1 MSKGINRIIISDEH
15 ISNGQIIMFP
25 QLLNGCEVYGLIAN
39 GNWVTLS
46 VEMDEK
52 VFLDVEDKVKNKQI
66 HSGIKWVYGKVYN
79 LQKGGISWHGWYT
92 DTNRNNK
99 KDENEEW
106 VNNKP
111 VEQISKIDLHNVQ
124 GNYTIQKTIQIKF
137 DNKPY
142 DTPALSWVEPFLIHP
157 ELHFSKKPKGIFI
170 VPIAEPK
177 IYRTDL
183 LINNS
188 PFDRKL
194 QIPLPKTEKESQENE
209 NIVYYGENLIIS
221 AHVCTL
227 LIPESAEF
235 TVIIDQKVQHGSN
248 SGFLGVKIDSYKTIY
263 EKKVNGLKPE
273 NDNFWSEDLDYE
285 LVSYLSQ
292 YFKRAELLIPLAID
306 KKPEDQ
312 KEKTKRTFF
321 VTLKHIYQA
330 FSATNTDFKKL
341 YPIQQGYLT
350 IGYTDMENLLE
361 IQNKEVD
368 EYVEKAGDVLLQPN
382 GEPCHYT
389 WIKAHKKGKVITLFE
404 EKKEGIKFDPIEIG
418 LISGDV
424 NLYLLT
430 LSTNLKT
437 EECKTQQHT
446 KGADSVFYFPA
457 KLSSEKQGINIQ
469 KIDYSSV
476 DLLIP
481 YKYIRDHKALG
492 MVNIFPFNYFWLNEK
507 DVQKHVV
514 MVDTCRY
521 TIPVKINVYPDIV
534 WEVNFFFNTNDPIY
548 YGVVDPVYC
557 LYNLDDSY
565 SVDKNISFKDIKNK
579 GDVIAL
585 ADLKKYERQI
595 RRQNQSTR
603 KRVNTKYNHN
613 LGDMLSYFGLS
624 IKVGYNGNVSHEIS
638 WKMFEK
644 YRKTLKIFKNI
655 YDKVEKITGATDA
668 QKASKEV
675 AAKTPSLLGRLNAMS
690 LSLEA
695 PALSLGLAWKYA
707 AVNNLVGRQLEGY
720 VKCAPLIGGNLKIDL
735 LALADKIPVY
745 GKLITALDLATW
757 LVNKISFG
765 VLDID
770 YRIDLTFRANL
781 AIEKA
786 YVNWNDARPEGKK
799 FDSDMNVSGTFGGK
813 LELSTDIK
821 VKSKYLIEKG
831 VEVNFQAGIEAD
843 CYFKITANPN
853 FDWDNKVDWKT
864 EFSGLKVTIYYKLNF
879 SSKKDKTKHKK
890 LNPITLIPYY
900 KGKVSIKI

>member
-15 ISNGQIIMFP
+15 ISNGQIIKFP

-209 NIVYYGENLIIS
+209 NVVYYGENLIIS

-330 FSATNTDFKKL
+330 YSATNTDFKKL

-389 WIKAHKKGKVITLFE
+389 WIKAHKEDEEITLFE
-404 EKKEGIKFDPIEIG
+404 EKKEGIKLDPIEIG
-418 LISGDV
+418 LITGDV
-424 NLYLLT
+424 NPYLLT

-521 TIPVKINVYPDIV
+521 TIPVKINVYPDIE
-534 WEVNFFFNTNDPIY
+534 WEIKVEYACENPIKYRDSWVKMRQARVDDAVNKAQAGDVDGYDGNLETKFKIGAGVTYSNVQKEISYEFAGKIRPI
-548 YGVVDPVYC
+548 
-557 LYNLDDSY
+557 LQTFLKIKQT
-565 SVDKNISFKDIKNK
+565 VDKLIGGEKAQNDGFNFLPEKMKN
-579 GDVIAL
+579 AC
-585 ADLKKYERQI
+585 
-595 RRQNQSTR
+595 
-603 KRVNTKYNHN
+603 
-613 LGDMLSYFGLS
+613 
-624 IKVGYNGNVSHEIS
+624 
-638 WKMFEK
+638 
-644 YRKTLKIFKNI
+644 
-655 YDKVEKITGATDA
+655 
-668 QKASKEV
+668 ASL
-675 AAKTPSLLGRLNAMS
+675 AAKLKRQPIMLEIGSPSVSFELNYKNVYNPPS
-690 LSLEA
+690 PLS
-695 PALSLGLAWKYA
+695 
-707 AVNNLVGRQLEGY
+707 VVRQLEAHFKFSPFLTGKGTLDLIAIASEVPY
-720 VKCAPLIGGNLKIDL
+720 IGRIVKAVDTALVALNIKAVFAISAIGEIGFEIKVSGLYHEKTGFNFFNEDNYSVEAKGRFGLEVELSAKGEWKVKTWILWGDENSIKAGASAIASSFFEPTL
-735 LALADKIPVY
+735 GFGADKKGPYLEGSVRFNGIKIVMEIY
-745 GKLITALDLATW
+745 GEFDGLRKSA
-757 LVNKISFG
+757 NK
-765 VLDID
+765 DIV
-770 YRIDLTFRANL
+770 IVEAPKEP
-781 AIEKA
+781 I
-786 YVNWNDARPEGKK
+786 
-799 FDSDMNVSGTFGGK
+799 FGGR
-813 LELSTDIK
+813 
-821 VKSKYLIEKG
+821 KYFNYE
-831 VEVNFQAGIEAD
+831 
-843 CYFKITANPN
+843 
-853 FDWDNKVDWKT
+853 NKK
-864 EFSGLKVTIYYKLNF
+864 
-879 SSKKDKTKHKK
+879 
-890 LNPITLIPYY
+890 
-900 KGKVSIKI
+900 

>member
-15 ISNGQIIMFP
+15 ISNGQIIKFP

-209 NIVYYGENLIIS
+209 NVVYYGENLIIS

-330 FSATNTDFKKL
+330 YSATNTDFKKL

-389 WIKAHKKGKVITLFE
+389 WIKAHKEDEEITLFE
-404 EKKEGIKFDPIEIG
+404 EKKEGIKLDPIEIG
-418 LISGDV
+418 LITGDV
-424 NLYLLT
+424 NPYLLT

-457 KLSSEKQGINIQ
+457 KLSSEKQGIKIQ

-521 TIPVKINVYPDIV
+521 TIPVKINVYPDIE
-534 WEVNFFFNTNDPIY
+534 WEIKVEYACENPIKYRDSWVKMRQARVDDAVN
-548 YGVVDPVYC
+548 
-557 LYNLDDSY
+557 
-565 SVDKNISFKDIKNK
+565 KAQA
-579 GDVIAL
+579 GDV
-585 ADLKKYERQI
+585 DGYDG
-595 RRQNQSTR
+595 
-603 KRVNTKYNHN
+603 N
-613 LGDMLSYFGLS
+613 LETNFKIGAGVTYS
-624 IKVGYNGNVSHEIS
+624 NVQKEIS
-638 WKMFEK
+638 YEFAGKIRPILETF
-644 YRKTLKIFKNI
+644 LKIKQTVNKLIGGEKAQNDGFNFLPEKMKN
-655 YDKVEKITGATDA
+655 AC
-668 QKASKEV
+668 ASL
-675 AAKTPSLLGRLNAMS
+675 AAKLKRQPVMLEIGSPSVSFELNYKNVYNPPS
-690 LSLEA
+690 PLS
-695 PALSLGLAWKYA
+695 
-707 AVNNLVGRQLEGY
+707 VVRQLEAHFKFSPFLTGKGTLDLIAIASEVPY
-720 VKCAPLIGGNLKIDL
+720 IGRIVKAVDTALVALNINAVFAISAIGEIGFEIKVSGLYHEKTGFNFFNEDNYSVEANGRFGLEVELSAKGEWKVKTWL
-735 LALADKIPVY
+735 LWGDENSIKAGASAIASSFFEPTLGFGADKKGPYLEGSVRFNGIKIVMEIY
-745 GKLITALDLATW
+745 GEFDGLRKSA
-757 LVNKISFG
+757 NK
-765 VLDID
+765 DIV
-770 YRIDLTFRANL
+770 IVEAPKEP
-781 AIEKA
+781 I
-786 YVNWNDARPEGKK
+786 
-799 FDSDMNVSGTFGGK
+799 FGGR
-813 LELSTDIK
+813 
-821 VKSKYLIEKG
+821 KYFNYE
-831 VEVNFQAGIEAD
+831 
-843 CYFKITANPN
+843 
-853 FDWDNKVDWKT
+853 NKK
-864 EFSGLKVTIYYKLNF
+864 
-879 SSKKDKTKHKK
+879 
-890 LNPITLIPYY
+890 
-900 KGKVSIKI
+900 

>member
-15 ISNGQIIMFP
+15 ISNGQIIKFP

-111 VEQISKIDLHNVQ
+111 VEQISKIDLYNVQ

-177 IYRTDL
+177 IYRADL

-209 NIVYYGENLIIS
+209 NVVYYGENLIIS

-235 TVIIDQKVQHGSN
+235 TVNIFHIDHDIEFKGHY
-248 SGFLGVKIDSYKTIY
+248 GVNAKKKIRPIY
-263 EKKVNGLKPE
+263 EKKVNGLKLE
-273 NDNFWSEDLDYE
+273 HDNFWSEDLDYE

-292 YFKRAELLIPLAID
+292 YFKRAELLIPLALD
-306 KKPEDQ
+306 NKPKNQ

-330 FSATNTDFKKL
+330 YSATNTDFKKL

-368 EYVEKAGDVLLQPN
+368 EYVEKTGDVLLQPN

-418 LISGDV
+418 LIAGDE
-424 NLYLLT
+424 NPYLLT
-430 LSTNLKT
+430 LSANLKT

-446 KGADSVFYFPA
+446 KGADSIFYFPA
-457 KLSSEKQGINIQ
+457 KLSSEKQGIKIQ

-481 YKYIRDHKALG
+481 YKYIRDHNALG
-492 MVNIFPFNYFWLNEK
+492 MVNLFPFNYLWLNEK
-507 DVQKHVV
+507 DVQKHVI

-521 TIPVKINVYPDIV
+521 TIPVKINVYPDIE
-534 WEVNFFFNTNDPIY
+534 WTFHINYGMKNPLYYRDTWVNMRQHR
-548 YGVVDPVYC
+548 VDAAIKKGQAADIDGY
-557 LYNLDDSY
+557 DG
-565 SVDKNISFKDIKNK
+565 NIETTF
-579 GDVIAL
+579 
-585 ADLKKYERQI
+585 
-595 RRQNQSTR
+595 
-603 KRVNTKYNHN
+603 
-613 LGDMLSYFGLS
+613 
-624 IKVGYNGNVSHEIS
+624 
-638 WKMFEK
+638 
-644 YRKTLKIFKNI
+644 
-655 YDKVEKITGATDA
+655 
-668 QKASKEV
+668 
-675 AAKTPSLLGRLNAMS
+675 S
-690 LSLEA
+690 LSLQAKYGNTTLQLDKKIAKKTKLFLESFIKIKKFVDDTTGKNRDNSTHGMGTDILKRINRT
-695 PALSLGLAWKYA
+695 PLNIEVLSPKLAIGAGWKFTYGRKEQDKNNIVAFYLGLIAKA
-707 AVNNLVGRQLEGY
+707 SPV
-720 VKCAPLIGGNLKIDL
+720 IGAEATIDL
-735 LALADKIPVY
+735 IAWGKKLHPLANAV
-745 GKLITALDLATW
+745 ITALDLLAYAANAEVRFDLIFYGKLIIDGKIELSRLLKQGYLKAEGQFGFELILKASATGK
-757 LVNKISFG
+757 LNLYYTQVDLDFEAKAQSNGYFALGLSAGLDDYKGLYFKPNVRHSGIKITLSLYVKVNGF
-765 VLDID
+765 
-770 YRIDLTFRANL
+770 
-781 AIEKA
+781 
-786 YVNWNDARPEGKK
+786 KK
-799 FDSDMNVSGTFGGK
+799 TKKEEFTVIKEGK
-813 LELSTDIK
+813 LEIDK
-821 VKSKYLIEKG
+821 KYYIH
-831 VEVNFQAGIEAD
+831 D
-843 CYFKITANPN
+843 
-853 FDWDNKVDWKT
+853 
-864 EFSGLKVTIYYKLNF
+864 
-879 SSKKDKTKHKK
+879 
-890 LNPITLIPYY
+890 
-900 KGKVSIKI
+900 

>member
-1 MSKGINRIIISDEH
+1 MSKGIKRIIISDEH
-15 ISNGQIIMFP
+15 ISNRQIIKFP

-111 VEQISKIDLHNVQ
+111 VEQISKIDLYNVQ

-209 NIVYYGENLIIS
+209 NVVYYGENLIIS

-330 FSATNTDFKKL
+330 YSATNTDFKKL
-341 YPIQQGYLT
+341 YPLQQGYLT

-389 WIKAHKKGKVITLFE
+389 WIKAHKEDEEITLFE
-404 EKKEGIKFDPIEIG
+404 EKKEGIKLDPIEIG
-418 LISGDV
+418 LITGDV
-424 NLYLLT
+424 NPYLLT

-457 KLSSEKQGINIQ
+457 KLSSEKQGIKIQ
-469 KIDYSSV
+469 KIDYSSI

-521 TIPVKINVYPDIV
+521 TIPVKINVYPDIE
-534 WEVNFFFNTNDPIY
+534 WTFHINYGMKNPLYYRDTWVNMRQHR
-548 YGVVDPVYC
+548 VDAAIKKGQAADIDGY
-557 LYNLDDSY
+557 DG
-565 SVDKNISFKDIKNK
+565 NIETTF
-579 GDVIAL
+579 
-585 ADLKKYERQI
+585 
-595 RRQNQSTR
+595 
-603 KRVNTKYNHN
+603 
-613 LGDMLSYFGLS
+613 
-624 IKVGYNGNVSHEIS
+624 
-638 WKMFEK
+638 
-644 YRKTLKIFKNI
+644 
-655 YDKVEKITGATDA
+655 
-668 QKASKEV
+668 
-675 AAKTPSLLGRLNAMS
+675 S
-690 LSLEA
+690 LSLQAKYGNTTLQLDKKIAKKIKLFLESFIKIKKFVDDTTGKNRDNSTHGMGTDILKRINRT
-695 PALSLGLAWKYA
+695 PLNIEVLSPKLAIGAGWKFTYGRKEQEKNNIVAFYLGLIAKA
-707 AVNNLVGRQLEGY
+707 SPV
-720 VKCAPLIGGNLKIDL
+720 IGAEATIDL
-735 LALADKIPVY
+735 IAWGKKLHPLANAV
-745 GKLITALDLATW
+745 ITALDLLAYAANAEVRFDLIFYGKLIIDGKIELSRLLKQGSLNAEGQFGFKLVLSAKAT
-757 LVNKISFG
+757 
-765 VLDID
+765 
-770 YRIDLTFRANL
+770 
-781 AIEKA
+781 
-786 YVNWNDARPEGKK
+786 
-799 FDSDMNVSGTFGGK
+799 GK
-813 LELSTDIK
+813 LEAWWNEIAYNFEARAEGNGYFALGLS
-821 VKSKYLIEKG
+821 
-831 VEVNFQAGIEAD
+831 AGLD
-843 CYFKITANPN
+843 
-853 FDWDNKVDWKT
+853 D
-864 EFSGLKVTIYYKLNF
+864 
-879 SSKKDKTKHKK
+879 
-890 LNPITLIPYY
+890 Y
-900 KGKVSIKI
+900 KGLYFQPHARHSGIKIVLVLKSQIGSINRGKTSTYTVIKPNTLKSLDRKFYIND

>member
-15 ISNGQIIMFP
+15 ISNGQIIKFP

-209 NIVYYGENLIIS
+209 NVVYYGENLIIS

-330 FSATNTDFKKL
+330 YSATNTDFKKL

-389 WIKAHKKGKVITLFE
+389 WIKAHKEDEEITLFE
-404 EKKEGIKFDPIEIG
+404 EKKEGIKLDPIEIG
-418 LISGDV
+418 LITGDV
-424 NLYLLT
+424 NPYLLT

-457 KLSSEKQGINIQ
+457 KLSSEKQGIKIQ
-469 KIDYSSV
+469 KIDYSSI

-521 TIPVKINVYPDIV
+521 TIPVKINVYPDIE
-534 WEVNFFFNTNDPIY
+534 WEIKVEYACENPIKYRDSWVKMRQARVDDAVNKAQAGDVDGYDGNLETKFKIGAGVTYSNVQKEISYEFAGKIRPILETFLKIKQTVNKLIGGEKAQNDGFNFLPEKMKNACASLAAKLKRQPIMLEIGSPSVSFELNYKNVYNPPSPLSVVRQLEAHFKFSPFLTGKGTLDLIAIASEVPYIGRIVKAVDTALVALNIKAVFAISAIGEIGFEIKVSGLYHEKTGFNFFNEDN
-548 YGVVDPVYC
+548 
-557 LYNLDDSY
+557 Y
-565 SVDKNISFKDIKNK
+565 SVEAK
-579 GDVIAL
+579 G
-585 ADLKKYERQI
+585 R
-595 RRQNQSTR
+595 
-603 KRVNTKYNHN
+603 
-613 LGDMLSYFGLS
+613 FGLEVELS
-624 IKVGYNGNVSHEIS
+624 AKGNWKV
-638 WKMFEK
+638 
-644 YRKTLKIFKNI
+644 KTW
-655 YDKVEKITGATDA
+655 
-668 QKASKEV
+668 
-675 AAKTPSLLGRLNAMS
+675 LLWGDEN
-690 LSLEA
+690 SLEA
-695 PALSLGLAWKYA
+695 GASAIASSFFEPTLGFGADKKGPYLEGSVRFNGIKIILEINAGL
-707 AVNNLVGRQLEGY
+707 NNLGFKRS
-720 VKCAPLIGGNLKIDL
+720 K
-735 LALADKIPVY
+735 
-745 GKLITALDLATW
+745 
-757 LVNKISFG
+757 
-765 VLDID
+765 DIVIVEEPD
-770 YRIDLTFRANL
+770 EPI
-781 AIEKA
+781 
-786 YVNWNDARPEGKK
+786 
-799 FDSDMNVSGTFGGK
+799 FGGK
-813 LELSTDIK
+813 
-821 VKSKYLIEKG
+821 KYFNE
-831 VEVNFQAGIEAD
+831 ND
-843 CYFKITANPN
+843 
-853 FDWDNKVDWKT
+853 
-864 EFSGLKVTIYYKLNF
+864 
-879 SSKKDKTKHKK
+879 KK
-890 LNPITLIPYY
+890 N
-900 KGKVSIKI
+900 S

>member
-15 ISNGQIIMFP
+15 ISNRQIIKFP

-46 VEMDEK
+46 VEMGER
-52 VFLDVEDKVKNKQI
+52 VFLDVEEKVKNKQI
-66 HSGIKWVYGKVYN
+66 HSGIKWVYGQVYN
-79 LQKGGISWHGWYT
+79 LRKGGISWYRWYR
-92 DTNRNNK
+92 DTNNNGE

-106 VNNKP
+106 ANYTP
-111 VEQISKIDLHNVQ
+111 IEQISKIDLHNVQ

-209 NIVYYGENLIIS
+209 NVVYYGENLIFS
-221 AHVCTL
+221 AHLCTL
-227 LIPESAEF
+227 LIPENTEF

-248 SGFLGVKIDSYKTIY
+248 SGFLGVKIDSYETIY
-263 EKKVNGLKPE
+263 QKKVNGLKPE

-330 FSATNTDFKKL
+330 YSATNTDFKKL

-389 WIKAHKKGKVITLFE
+389 WIKAHKKDEEITLFE

-418 LISGDV
+418 LIAGDE
-424 NLYLLT
+424 NPYLLT

-446 KGADSVFYFPA
+446 KGGDSVFYFPA
-457 KLSSEKQGINIQ
+457 KLSSEKQGIKIQ

-481 YKYIRDHKALG
+481 YKYIRDHNALG
-492 MVNIFPFNYFWLNEK
+492 MVNLFPFNYLWLNEK
-507 DVQKHVV
+507 DVQKHVI

-521 TIPVKINVYPDIV
+521 TIPIKINVYPDIE
-534 WEVNFFFNTNDPIY
+534 WTFHINYGMKNPLYYRDTWVNMRQHR
-548 YGVVDPVYC
+548 VDAAIKKGQAADIDGY
-557 LYNLDDSY
+557 DG
-565 SVDKNISFKDIKNK
+565 NIETTF
-579 GDVIAL
+579 
-585 ADLKKYERQI
+585 
-595 RRQNQSTR
+595 
-603 KRVNTKYNHN
+603 
-613 LGDMLSYFGLS
+613 
-624 IKVGYNGNVSHEIS
+624 
-638 WKMFEK
+638 
-644 YRKTLKIFKNI
+644 
-655 YDKVEKITGATDA
+655 
-668 QKASKEV
+668 
-675 AAKTPSLLGRLNAMS
+675 S
-690 LSLEA
+690 LSLQAKYGNTTLQLDKKIAKKTKLFLESFIKIKKFVDDTTGKNRDNSTHGMGTDIFKRINRT
-695 PALSLGLAWKYA
+695 PLNIEVLSPKLAIGAGWKFTYGRKEQDKNNIVAFYLGLIAKA
-707 AVNNLVGRQLEGY
+707 SPV
-720 VKCAPLIGGNLKIDL
+720 IGAEATIDL
-735 LALADKIPVY
+735 IAWGKKLHPLANAV
-745 GKLITALDLATW
+745 ITALDLLAYAANAEVRFDLIFYGKLIIDGKIELSRLLKQGYLKAEGQFGFELILKASATGK
-757 LVNKISFG
+757 LNLYYTQVDLDFEAKAQSNGYFALGLSAGLDDYKGLYFKPNVRHSGIKITLSLYVKVNGF
-765 VLDID
+765 
-770 YRIDLTFRANL
+770 
-781 AIEKA
+781 
-786 YVNWNDARPEGKK
+786 KK
-799 FDSDMNVSGTFGGK
+799 TKKEEFTVIKEGK
-813 LELSTDIK
+813 LEIDK
-821 VKSKYLIEKG
+821 KYYIH
-831 VEVNFQAGIEAD
+831 D
-843 CYFKITANPN
+843 
-853 FDWDNKVDWKT
+853 
-864 EFSGLKVTIYYKLNF
+864 
-879 SSKKDKTKHKK
+879 
-890 LNPITLIPYY
+890 
-900 KGKVSIKI
+900 

>member
-15 ISNGQIIMFP
+15 ISNGQIIKFP

-111 VEQISKIDLHNVQ
+111 VEQISKIDLYNVQ

-209 NIVYYGENLIIS
+209 NVVYYGENLIIS

-330 FSATNTDFKKL
+330 YSATNTDFKKL

-382 GEPCHYT
+382 GQPCHYT
-389 WIKAHKKGKVITLFE
+389 WIKAHKEDEEITLFE
-404 EKKEGIKFDPIEIG
+404 EKKEGIKLDSVQID
-418 LISGDV
+418 LITGDV
-424 NLYLLT
+424 NPYLLT

-469 KIDYSSV
+469 KIDYSSI

-521 TIPVKINVYPDIV
+521 TIPVKINVYPDIE
-534 WEVNFFFNTNDPIY
+534 WEIKVEYACENPIKYRDSWVKMRQARVDDAVN
-548 YGVVDPVYC
+548 
-557 LYNLDDSY
+557 
-565 SVDKNISFKDIKNK
+565 KAQA
-579 GDVIAL
+579 GDV
-585 ADLKKYERQI
+585 DGYDG
-595 RRQNQSTR
+595 
-603 KRVNTKYNHN
+603 N
-613 LGDMLSYFGLS
+613 LETNFKIGAGVTYS
-624 IKVGYNGNVSHEIS
+624 NVQKEIS
-638 WKMFEK
+638 YEFAGKIRPILETF
-644 YRKTLKIFKNI
+644 LKIKQTVNKLIGGEKAQNDGFNFLPEKMKN
-655 YDKVEKITGATDA
+655 AC
-668 QKASKEV
+668 ASL
-675 AAKTPSLLGRLNAMS
+675 AAKLKRQPIMLEIGSPSVSFELNYKNVYNPPS
-690 LSLEA
+690 PLS
-695 PALSLGLAWKYA
+695 
-707 AVNNLVGRQLEGY
+707 VVRQLEAHFKFSPFLTGKGTLDLIAIASEVPY
-720 VKCAPLIGGNLKIDL
+720 IGRIVKAVDTALVALNIKAVFAISAIGEIGFEIKVSGLYHEKTGFNFFNEDNYSVEAKGRFGLEVELSAKGEWKVKTWL
-735 LALADKIPVY
+735 LWGDENSIKAGASAIASSFFVPKLGFGADKKGPYLEGAVEFNGIKIVMEIY
-745 GKLITALDLATW
+745 GEIDGLRKSA
-757 LVNKISFG
+757 KK
-765 VLDID
+765 DIV
-770 YRIDLTFRANL
+770 IVEAPKEP
-781 AIEKA
+781 I
-786 YVNWNDARPEGKK
+786 
-799 FDSDMNVSGTFGGK
+799 FGGK
-813 LELSTDIK
+813 
-821 VKSKYLIEKG
+821 KYFNYE
-831 VEVNFQAGIEAD
+831 
-843 CYFKITANPN
+843 
-853 FDWDNKVDWKT
+853 NKK
-864 EFSGLKVTIYYKLNF
+864 
-879 SSKKDKTKHKK
+879 
-890 LNPITLIPYY
+890 
-900 KGKVSIKI
+900 

>member
-15 ISNGQIIMFP
+15 ISNGQIIKFP

-170 VPIAEPK
+170 VPISEPK

-209 NIVYYGENLIIS
+209 NVVYYGENLIIS

-248 SGFLGVKIDSYKTIY
+248 SGFLGVKIDRYKTIY
-263 EKKVNGLKPE
+263 EKKVNGLKLE

-312 KEKTKRTFF
+312 KEKTKRTFS

-330 FSATNTDFKKL
+330 YSATNTDFKKL

-389 WIKAHKKGKVITLFE
+389 WIKAHKEDEEITLFE

-418 LISGDV
+418 LITGDV
-424 NLYLLT
+424 NPYLLT

-437 EECKTQQHT
+437 EECKTQLHT

-521 TIPVKINVYPDIV
+521 TIPVKINVYPDIE
-534 WEVNFFFNTNDPIY
+534 WEIKVEYACENPIKYRDSWVKMRQARVDDAVN
-548 YGVVDPVYC
+548 
-557 LYNLDDSY
+557 
-565 SVDKNISFKDIKNK
+565 KAQA
-579 GDVIAL
+579 GDV
-585 ADLKKYERQI
+585 DGYDG
-595 RRQNQSTR
+595 
-603 KRVNTKYNHN
+603 N
-613 LGDMLSYFGLS
+613 LETNFKIGAGVTYS
-624 IKVGYNGNVSHEIS
+624 NVQKEIS
-638 WKMFEK
+638 YEFAGKIRPILQTF
-644 YRKTLKIFKNI
+644 LKIKQTVNKLIGGEKAHNNGFNFLPEKMKN
-655 YDKVEKITGATDA
+655 AC
-668 QKASKEV
+668 ASL
-675 AAKTPSLLGRLNAMS
+675 AAKLKRQPVMLEIGSPSVSFELNYKNVYNPPS
-690 LSLEA
+690 PLS
-695 PALSLGLAWKYA
+695 
-707 AVNNLVGRQLEGY
+707 VVRQLEAHFKFSPFLTGKGTLDLIAIASEVPY
-720 VKCAPLIGGNLKIDL
+720 IGRIVKAVDTALVALNINAVFAISAIGEIGFEIIVSALYHEKTGFKIFNKDNYSVEAKGRFGLEVELSAEGEWKIKTWL
-735 LALADKIPVY
+735 LWGDEHSVKAGASAKASSFFEPKLGFGADKKGPYLEGAVEFTGIKIILEVNAEFDKY
-745 GKLITALDLATW
+745 GIKRS
-757 LVNKISFG
+757 K
-765 VLDID
+765 DIV
-770 YRIDLTFRANL
+770 IVEAPKEP
-781 AIEKA
+781 I
-786 YVNWNDARPEGKK
+786 
-799 FDSDMNVSGTFGGK
+799 FGGK
-813 LELSTDIK
+813 
-821 VKSKYLIEKG
+821 KYFNE
-831 VEVNFQAGIEAD
+831 ND
-843 CYFKITANPN
+843 
-853 FDWDNKVDWKT
+853 
-864 EFSGLKVTIYYKLNF
+864 
-879 SSKKDKTKHKK
+879 KK
-890 LNPITLIPYY
+890 N
-900 KGKVSIKI
+900 S

>member
-15 ISNGQIIMFP
+15 ISNGQIIKFP

-209 NIVYYGENLIIS
+209 NVVYYGENLIIS

-312 KEKTKRTFF
+312 KEKTKRTFS

-330 FSATNTDFKKL
+330 YSATNTDLKKL

-389 WIKAHKKGKVITLFE
+389 WIKAHKEDEEITLFE

-418 LISGDV
+418 LITGDV
-424 NLYLLT
+424 NPYLLT

-457 KLSSEKQGINIQ
+457 KLSSEKQGIKIQ

-521 TIPVKINVYPDIV
+521 TIPVKINVYPDIEWEIAFV
-534 WEVNFFFNTNDPIY
+534 LTAGLQIEGSITRERKVLNWYHQKFGFRYIKRELNIEVTDSAKLQYDLAVCYSINGKPHKYGLKSIEKIIENAKYAYDSVSLSLKDLNPSTVEKGYKNYGLESGTLSKIDFSIDPPNIGFALRWQFDESQSGQMATVYKGGIALQPLIGIAIGIDLIPFIGKIPYVGTVFLWIKSIVEKLSESEIYITFEASMEVNWEGSWSYNTIDGFDNAGEQEAKIEV
-548 YGVVDPVYC
+548 G
-557 LYNLDDSY
+557 
-565 SVDKNISFKDIKNK
+565 IK
-579 GDVIAL
+579 
-585 ADLKKYERQI
+585 
-595 RRQNQSTR
+595 
-603 KRVNTKYNHN
+603 
-613 LGDMLSYFGLS
+613 
-624 IKVGYNGNVSHEIS
+624 IKVGIKPRGTVMATSTQPV
-638 WKMFEK
+638 K
-644 YRKTLKIFKNI
+644 LKWMVDGEAGTSFVFTQKIG
-655 YDKVEKITGATDA
+655 YDRQKSAQYKESSVIWGGAKITI
-668 QKASKEV
+668 KIYELVLSK
-675 AAKTPSLLGRLNAMS
+675 S
-690 LSLEA
+690 
-695 PALSLGLAWKYA
+695 Y
-707 AVNNLVGRQLEGY
+707 NLYKENTLTLFDEREIY
-720 VKCAPLIGGNLKIDL
+720 NS
-735 LALADKIPVY
+735 
-745 GKLITALDLATW
+745 GKE
-757 LVNKISFG
+757 
-765 VLDID
+765 
-770 YRIDLTFRANL
+770 Y
-781 AIEKA
+781 
-786 YVNWNDARPEGKK
+786 
-799 FDSDMNVSGTFGGK
+799 
-813 LELSTDIK
+813 
-821 VKSKYLIEKG
+821 
-831 VEVNFQAGIEAD
+831 IEA
-843 CYFKITANPN
+843 T
-853 FDWDNKVDWKT
+853 
-864 EFSGLKVTIYYKLNF
+864 
-879 SSKKDKTKHKK
+879 
-890 LNPITLIPYY
+890 
-900 KGKVSIKI
+900 

>member
-15 ISNGQIIMFP
+15 ISNGQIIKFP

-111 VEQISKIDLHNVQ
+111 VEQISKIDLYNVQ

-209 NIVYYGENLIIS
+209 NVVYYGENLIIS

-248 SGFLGVKIDSYKTIY
+248 SGFLGVKIDSYQTIY

-330 FSATNTDFKKL
+330 YSATNTDFKKL

-389 WIKAHKKGKVITLFE
+389 WIKAHKEDEEITLFE
-404 EKKEGIKFDPIEIG
+404 EKKEGIKLDPIEIG
-418 LISGDV
+418 LITGDV
-424 NLYLLT
+424 NPYLLT

-457 KLSSEKQGINIQ
+457 KLSSEKQGIKIQ

-521 TIPVKINVYPDIV
+521 TIPVKINVYPDIE
-534 WEVNFFFNTNDPIY
+534 WEIKVEYACENPIKYRDSWVKMRQARVDDAVN
-548 YGVVDPVYC
+548 
-557 LYNLDDSY
+557 
-565 SVDKNISFKDIKNK
+565 KAQA
-579 GDVIAL
+579 GDV
-585 ADLKKYERQI
+585 DGYDG
-595 RRQNQSTR
+595 
-603 KRVNTKYNHN
+603 N
-613 LGDMLSYFGLS
+613 LETNFKIGAGVTYS
-624 IKVGYNGNVSHEIS
+624 NVQKEIS
-638 WKMFEK
+638 YEFAGKIRPILETF
-644 YRKTLKIFKNI
+644 LKIKQTVNKLIGGEKAQNDGFNFLPEKMKN
-655 YDKVEKITGATDA
+655 AC
-668 QKASKEV
+668 ASL
-675 AAKTPSLLGRLNAMS
+675 AAKLKRQPVMLEIGSPSVSFELNYKNVYNPPS
-690 LSLEA
+690 PLS
-695 PALSLGLAWKYA
+695 
-707 AVNNLVGRQLEGY
+707 VVRQLEAHFKFSPFLTGKGTLDLIAIASEVPY
-720 VKCAPLIGGNLKIDL
+720 IGRIVKAVDTALVALNIKAVFAISVIGEIGFEIIVSALYHEKTGFKIFNKDNYSVEAKGRFGLEVELSAEGNWKIKTWL
-735 LALADKIPVY
+735 LWGDEHSIKAGASAKASSFFEPTLGFGADKKGPYLEGAVKFKGI
-745 GKLITALDLATW
+745 
-757 LVNKISFG
+757 KIILEINAGIDNSGFNRSK
-765 VLDID
+765 DIVIVEEPD
-770 YRIDLTFRANL
+770 EPI
-781 AIEKA
+781 
-786 YVNWNDARPEGKK
+786 
-799 FDSDMNVSGTFGGK
+799 FGGK
-813 LELSTDIK
+813 
-821 VKSKYLIEKG
+821 KYFNE
-831 VEVNFQAGIEAD
+831 ND
-843 CYFKITANPN
+843 
-853 FDWDNKVDWKT
+853 
-864 EFSGLKVTIYYKLNF
+864 
-879 SSKKDKTKHKK
+879 KK
-890 LNPITLIPYY
+890 N
-900 KGKVSIKI
+900 S

>member
-15 ISNGQIIMFP
+15 ISNGQIIKFP

-157 ELHFSKKPKGIFI
+157 ELHFSKDPKGIFI

-194 QIPLPKTEKESQENE
+194 QITLPKTEKESQENE
-209 NIVYYGENLIIS
+209 NVVYYGEKLIIS

-227 LIPESAEF
+227 LIPEITEF

-248 SGFLGVKIDSYKTIY
+248 SGFLGVKIDSYQTIY

-330 FSATNTDFKKL
+330 YSATNTDFKKL

-389 WIKAHKKGKVITLFE
+389 WIKAHKEDEEITLFE
-404 EKKEGIKFDPIEIG
+404 EKKEGIKFDSVEIS
-418 LISGDV
+418 LIAGDE
-424 NLYLLT
+424 NPYLFT

-457 KLSSEKQGINIQ
+457 KLSSEKQGIKIQ

-481 YKYIRDHKALG
+481 YKYIRDHSTL
-492 MVNIFPFNYFWLNEK
+492 VFITDFPFNYFWLSKKN
-507 DVQKHVV
+507 VQKHVV

-521 TIPVKINVYPDIV
+521 NIPVKINVYPDV
-534 WEVNFFFNTNDPIY
+534 NWEIKFEVGSVLPQTYSHTNFPTANGSFEQHQQDAIKAGQNRRWIN
-548 YGVVDPVYC
+548 GEVYFE
-557 LYNLDDSY
+557 LSLQAEINNIKRQY
-565 SVDKNISFKDIKNK
+565 SVHYEQKIKS
-579 GDVIAL
+579 I
-585 ADLKKYERQI
+585 LK
-595 RRQNQSTR
+595 SL
-603 KRVNTKYNHN
+603 V
-613 LGDMLSYFGLS
+613 S
-624 IKVGYNGNVSHEIS
+624 IKEGLDKLCGLDKIKPKARTITSKVPGMKKLPFTLQIDYPVISILGNWNYGYNSSNKKVVRQGQISLGFTPLIKATGKIDLIACAEYYPPARRFIQAARWAAEKLNGDIWFNLYAIGEIDLQGHLYFNQEKNVEPLSS
-638 WKMFEK
+638 
-644 YRKTLKIFKNI
+644 KTTVTLGVELGAKIASDIEEVSFQAESTFKG
-655 YDKVEKITGATDA
+655 EL
-668 QKASKEV
+668 S
-675 AAKTPSLLGRLNAMS
+675 AKGETS
-690 LSLEA
+690 LSLNAKAGFDDKGIYNEF
-695 PALSLGLAWKYA
+695 SL
-707 AVNNLVGRQLEGY
+707 
-720 VKCAPLIGGNLKIDL
+720 D
-735 LALADKIPVY
+735 
-745 GKLITALDLATW
+745 
-757 LVNKISFG
+757 
-765 VLDID
+765 
-770 YRIDLTFRANL
+770 
-781 AIEKA
+781 
-786 YVNWNDARPEGKK
+786 
-799 FDSDMNVSGTFGGK
+799 FGGVVAYLTAK
-813 LELSTDIK
+813 ADI
-821 VKSKYLIEKG
+821 G
-831 VEVNFQAGIEAD
+831 VFSVGIENKAFTIVD
-843 CYFKITANPN
+843 EKPDLFKQTLYF
-853 FDWDNKVDWKT
+853 
-864 EFSGLKVTIYYKLNF
+864 
-879 SSKKDKTKHKK
+879 
-890 LNPITLIPYY
+890 
-900 KGKVSIKI
+900 

>member
-15 ISNGQIIMFP
+15 ISNGQIIKFP

-111 VEQISKIDLHNVQ
+111 VEQISKIDLYNVQ

-209 NIVYYGENLIIS
+209 NVVYYGENLIIS

-330 FSATNTDFKKL
+330 YSATNTDFKKL

-389 WIKAHKKGKVITLFE
+389 WIKAHKEDEEITLFE

-418 LISGDV
+418 LITGDV
-424 NLYLLT
+424 NPYLLT

-446 KGADSVFYFPA
+446 KGGDSVFYFPA
-457 KLSSEKQGINIQ
+457 KLSSEKQGIKIQ
-469 KIDYSSV
+469 KIDYSSI

-521 TIPVKINVYPDIV
+521 TIPVKINVYPDIE
-534 WEVNFFFNTNDPIY
+534 WEIKVEYACENPIKYRDSWVKMRQARVDDAVN
-548 YGVVDPVYC
+548 
-557 LYNLDDSY
+557 
-565 SVDKNISFKDIKNK
+565 KAQA
-579 GDVIAL
+579 GDVDGYDGNL
-585 ADLKKYERQI
+585 E
-595 RRQNQSTR
+595 
-603 KRVNTKYNHN
+603 TKFKIGAGVTY
-613 LGDMLSYFGLS
+613 S
-624 IKVGYNGNVSHEIS
+624 NVQKEIS
-638 WKMFEK
+638 YEFAGKIRPILETF
-644 YRKTLKIFKNI
+644 LKIKQTVNKLIGGEKAQNDGFNFLPEKMKN
-655 YDKVEKITGATDA
+655 AC
-668 QKASKEV
+668 ASL
-675 AAKTPSLLGRLNAMS
+675 AAKLKRQPIMLEIGSPSVSFELNYKNVYNPPS
-690 LSLEA
+690 PLS
-695 PALSLGLAWKYA
+695 
-707 AVNNLVGRQLEGY
+707 VVRQLEAHFKFSPFLTGKGTLDLIAIASEVPY
-720 VKCAPLIGGNLKIDL
+720 IGRIVKAVDTALVALNIKAVFAISAIGEIGFEIKVSGLYHEKTGFNFFNEDNYSVEAKGRFGLEVELSAEGNWKIKTWL
-735 LALADKIPVY
+735 LWGDENSIKAGASAKASSFFEPTLGFGADKKGPYLEGSVRFNGI
-745 GKLITALDLATW
+745 
-757 LVNKISFG
+757 KIILEINAELNNSGFNRSK
-765 VLDID
+765 DIVIVEEPD
-770 YRIDLTFRANL
+770 EPI
-781 AIEKA
+781 
-786 YVNWNDARPEGKK
+786 
-799 FDSDMNVSGTFGGK
+799 FGGK
-813 LELSTDIK
+813 
-821 VKSKYLIEKG
+821 KYFNE
-831 VEVNFQAGIEAD
+831 ND
-843 CYFKITANPN
+843 
-853 FDWDNKVDWKT
+853 
-864 EFSGLKVTIYYKLNF
+864 
-879 SSKKDKTKHKK
+879 KK
-890 LNPITLIPYY
+890 N
-900 KGKVSIKI
+900 S

>member
-15 ISNGQIIMFP
+15 ISNGQIIKFP

-157 ELHFSKKPKGIFI
+157 ELHFSKDPKGIFI

-209 NIVYYGENLIIS
+209 NVVYYGENLIIS

-248 SGFLGVKIDSYKTIY
+248 SGFLGVKIDSYQTIY

-312 KEKTKRTFF
+312 KDKTKRTFS

-330 FSATNTDFKKL
+330 YSATNTDFKKL

-350 IGYTDMENLLE
+350 IGYTDMKNLLE

-389 WIKAHKKGKVITLFE
+389 WIKAHKEDEEITLFE
-404 EKKEGIKFDPIEIG
+404 EKKEGIKLYPIEIG
-418 LISGDV
+418 LITGDV
-424 NLYLLT
+424 NPYLLT

-457 KLSSEKQGINIQ
+457 KLSSEKQGIKIQ

-492 MVNIFPFNYFWLNEK
+492 MVNIFTFNYFWLNEK

-521 TIPVKINVYPDIV
+521 TIPVKINVYPDIE
-534 WEVNFFFNTNDPIY
+534 WEIKVEYACENPIKYRDSWVKMRQARVDDAVN
-548 YGVVDPVYC
+548 
-557 LYNLDDSY
+557 
-565 SVDKNISFKDIKNK
+565 KAQA
-579 GDVIAL
+579 GDVDGYDGNL
-585 ADLKKYERQI
+585 E
-595 RRQNQSTR
+595 
-603 KRVNTKYNHN
+603 TKFKIGAGVTY
-613 LGDMLSYFGLS
+613 S
-624 IKVGYNGNVSHEIS
+624 NVQKEIS
-638 WKMFEK
+638 YEFAGKIRPILETFLNIKQTVNKLIGGEKAQNDGFNFLPEKM
-644 YRKTLKIFKNI
+644 KN
-655 YDKVEKITGATDA
+655 AC
-668 QKASKEV
+668 ASL
-675 AAKTPSLLGRLNAMS
+675 AAKLKRQPIMLEIGSPSVSFELNYKNVYNPPS
-690 LSLEA
+690 PLS
-695 PALSLGLAWKYA
+695 
-707 AVNNLVGRQLEGY
+707 VVRQLEAHFKFSPFLTGKGTLDLIAIASEVPY
-720 VKCAPLIGGNLKIDL
+720 IGRIVKAVDTALVALNIKAVFAISAIGEIGFEIIVSGLYHEKTGFNFFNKDNYSVEAKGRFGLEVELSAEGDWKVKTWL
-735 LALADKIPVY
+735 LWGDENSIKAGASAKASSFFEPTLGFGADKKGPYLEGSVRFNGIKIMLEVNAE
-745 GKLITALDLATW
+745 LNNLDF
-757 LVNKISFG
+757 NRSK
-765 VLDID
+765 DIVIVEEPD
-770 YRIDLTFRANL
+770 EPI
-781 AIEKA
+781 
-786 YVNWNDARPEGKK
+786 
-799 FDSDMNVSGTFGGK
+799 FGGK
-813 LELSTDIK
+813 
-821 VKSKYLIEKG
+821 KYFNE
-831 VEVNFQAGIEAD
+831 ND
-843 CYFKITANPN
+843 
-853 FDWDNKVDWKT
+853 
-864 EFSGLKVTIYYKLNF
+864 
-879 SSKKDKTKHKK
+879 KK
-890 LNPITLIPYY
+890 N
-900 KGKVSIKI
+900 S

>member
-1 MSKGINRIIISDEH
+1 MSKGIKRIIISDEH
-15 ISNGQIIMFP
+15 ISNGQIIKFP

-209 NIVYYGENLIIS
+209 NVVYYGENLIIS

-312 KEKTKRTFF
+312 KEKTKRTFS

-330 FSATNTDFKKL
+330 YSATNTDFKKL

-389 WIKAHKKGKVITLFE
+389 WIKAHKEDEEITLFE
-404 EKKEGIKFDPIEIG
+404 EKKEGIKLDPIEIG
-418 LISGDV
+418 LITGDV
-424 NLYLLT
+424 NPYLLT

-457 KLSSEKQGINIQ
+457 KLSSEKQGIKIQ

-521 TIPVKINVYPDIV
+521 TIPVKINVYPDV
-534 WEVNFFFNTNDPIY
+534 NWEIKFEVGSVLPQTYSHTNFPTANGSFEQHQQDAIKAGQNRRWIN
-548 YGVVDPVYC
+548 GEVYFE
-557 LYNLDDSY
+557 LSLQAEINNIKRQY
-565 SVDKNISFKDIKNK
+565 SVHYEQKIKS
-579 GDVIAL
+579 I
-585 ADLKKYERQI
+585 LK
-595 RRQNQSTR
+595 SL
-603 KRVNTKYNHN
+603 V
-613 LGDMLSYFGLS
+613 S
-624 IKVGYNGNVSHEIS
+624 IKEGLDKLCGLDKIKPKARTITSKVPGMKKLPFTLQIDYPVISILGNWNYGYNSSNKKVVRQGQISLGFTPLIKATGKIDLIACAEYYPPARRFIQAARWAAEKLNGDIWFNLYAIGEIDLQGHLYFNQEKNVEPLSS
-638 WKMFEK
+638 
-644 YRKTLKIFKNI
+644 KTTVTLGVELGAKIASDIEEVSFRAETVN
-655 YDKVEKITGATDA
+655 KIQINGEL
-668 QKASKEV
+668 S
-675 AAKTPSLLGRLNAMS
+675 AKGETS
-690 LSLEA
+690 LSLNAKAGFDDKGIYNEF
-695 PALSLGLAWKYA
+695 SL
-707 AVNNLVGRQLEGY
+707 
-720 VKCAPLIGGNLKIDL
+720 D
-735 LALADKIPVY
+735 
-745 GKLITALDLATW
+745 
-757 LVNKISFG
+757 
-765 VLDID
+765 
-770 YRIDLTFRANL
+770 
-781 AIEKA
+781 
-786 YVNWNDARPEGKK
+786 
-799 FDSDMNVSGTFGGK
+799 FGGVVAYLTAK
-813 LELSTDIK
+813 ADI
-821 VKSKYLIEKG
+821 G
-831 VEVNFQAGIEAD
+831 VFSVGIENKAFTIVD
-843 CYFKITANPN
+843 EKPDLFKQTLYF
-853 FDWDNKVDWKT
+853 
-864 EFSGLKVTIYYKLNF
+864 
-879 SSKKDKTKHKK
+879 
-890 LNPITLIPYY
+890 
-900 KGKVSIKI
+900 

>member
-15 ISNGQIIMFP
+15 ISNGQIIKFP

-111 VEQISKIDLHNVQ
+111 VEQISKIDLYNVQ

-209 NIVYYGENLIIS
+209 NVVYYGENLIIS

-330 FSATNTDFKKL
+330 YSATNTDLKKL

-389 WIKAHKKGKVITLFE
+389 WIKAHKEDEEITLFE

-418 LISGDV
+418 LITGDV
-424 NLYLLT
+424 NPYLLT

-469 KIDYSSV
+469 KIDYSSI

-481 YKYIRDHKALG
+481 YKYIRDHSTL
-492 MVNIFPFNYFWLNEK
+492 VFITDFPFNYFWLSKKN
-507 DVQKHVV
+507 VQKHVV

-521 TIPVKINVYPDIV
+521 NIPVKINVYPDV
-534 WEVNFFFNTNDPIY
+534 NWEIKFEVGSVLPQTYSHTNFPTANGSFEQHQQDAIKAGQNRRWIN
-548 YGVVDPVYC
+548 GEVYFE
-557 LYNLDDSY
+557 LSLQAEINNIKRQY
-565 SVDKNISFKDIKNK
+565 SVHYEQKIKS
-579 GDVIAL
+579 I
-585 ADLKKYERQI
+585 LK
-595 RRQNQSTR
+595 SL
-603 KRVNTKYNHN
+603 V
-613 LGDMLSYFGLS
+613 S
-624 IKVGYNGNVSHEIS
+624 IKEGLDKLCGLDKIKPKARTITSKVPGMKKLPFTLQIDYPVISILGNWNYGYNSSNKKVVRQGQISLGFTPLIKATGKIDLIACAEYYPPARRFIQAARWAAEKLNGDIWFNLYAIGEIDLQGNLYFNQEKNVEPLSSKTTVTLGVELGAKIASDIEEVSFQAE
-638 WKMFEK
+638 
-644 YRKTLKIFKNI
+644 TVNKIQING
-655 YDKVEKITGATDA
+655 EL
-668 QKASKEV
+668 S
-675 AAKTPSLLGRLNAMS
+675 AKGETS
-690 LSLEA
+690 LSLNAKAGFDDKGIYNEF
-695 PALSLGLAWKYA
+695 SL
-707 AVNNLVGRQLEGY
+707 
-720 VKCAPLIGGNLKIDL
+720 D
-735 LALADKIPVY
+735 
-745 GKLITALDLATW
+745 
-757 LVNKISFG
+757 
-765 VLDID
+765 
-770 YRIDLTFRANL
+770 
-781 AIEKA
+781 
-786 YVNWNDARPEGKK
+786 
-799 FDSDMNVSGTFGGK
+799 FGG
-813 LELSTDIK
+813 
-821 VKSKYLIEKG
+821 VVAYLTAKAKIWD
-831 VEVNFQAGIEAD
+831 VNVGIENKAFTIVD
-843 CYFKITANPN
+843 EKPDFFKQTLYF
-853 FDWDNKVDWKT
+853 
-864 EFSGLKVTIYYKLNF
+864 
-879 SSKKDKTKHKK
+879 
-890 LNPITLIPYY
+890 
-900 KGKVSIKI
+900 

>member
-1 MSKGINRIIISDEH
+1 MSKGIKRIIISDEH
-15 ISNGQIIMFP
+15 ISNRQIIKFP

-52 VFLDVEDKVKNKQI
+52 VFLDVEDKVKNRQI

-142 DTPALSWVEPFLIHP
+142 DTPAISWVEPFLIHP
-157 ELHFSKKPKGIFI
+157 ELHFSKDPKGIFI

-209 NIVYYGENLIIS
+209 NVVYYGENLIIS

-227 LIPESAEF
+227 LIPEITEF

-248 SGFLGVKIDSYKTIY
+248 SGFLGVKIDSYQTIY
-263 EKKVNGLKPE
+263 EKKVNGLKLE

-292 YFKRAELLIPLAID
+292 YFKRAELLIPLALD

-312 KEKTKRTFF
+312 KEKTKRTFS

-330 FSATNTDFKKL
+330 YIAPNTDFKKL
-341 YPIQQGYLT
+341 YPIQKGYLT

-368 EYVEKAGDVLLQPN
+368 EYVEKVGDVLLQPN

-389 WIKAHKKGKVITLFE
+389 WIKAHKKDEEITLFE

-418 LISGDV
+418 LIAGDE
-424 NLYLLT
+424 NPYLFT

-446 KGADSVFYFPA
+446 KGGDSVFYFPA
-457 KLSSEKQGINIQ
+457 KLSSEKQGIKIQ

-481 YKYIRDHKALG
+481 YKYIRDHKILG
-492 MVNIFPFNYFWLNEK
+492 MVNIFPFNYLLLNEK

-521 TIPVKINVYPDIV
+521 TIPVKINVYPDIE
-534 WEVNFFFNTNDPIY
+534 WIIKFEYACKNPIKYRDTWVNMRQAR
-548 YGVVDPVYC
+548 VDDAV
-557 LYNLDDSY
+557 
-565 SVDKNISFKDIKNK
+565 NK
-579 GDVIAL
+579 AQAGDVDGYDG
-585 ADLKKYERQI
+585 DLQTTFKFGGGVIYNKVKKDVSYKIEPKI
-595 RRQNQSTR
+595 R
-603 KRVNTKYNHN
+603 
-613 LGDMLSYFGLS
+613 FI
-624 IKVGYNGNVSHEIS
+624 IKS
-638 WKMFEK
+638 F
-644 YRKTLKIFKNI
+644 LKIKHTI
-655 YDKVEKITGATDA
+655 DI
-668 QKASKEV
+668 
-675 AAKTPSLLGRLNAMS
+675 
-690 LSLEA
+690 
-695 PALSLGLAWKYA
+695 
-707 AVNNLVGRQLEGY
+707 
-720 VKCAPLIGGNLKIDL
+720 LIGGDKAKKNGFNFLPEKMKNACASLAAKLNRQPIMLEIGSPAVSLEFNYKNVYNPPSPLSVVRQVEANIKFSPFLTGKGTLDLIAIASEVPYIGNIVRAVDTALVALNINAVFAISAIDEIGFEIKVSGLYHEKTGFNFFNKNNCGADVKGRFGLEVELSAKGSWKIKTWILWGDEHSVK
-735 LALADKIPVY
+735 AGASAKASSFFVPKIGFGGDKKGFYLEGAVEFTGIKIVMEIYAEY
-745 GKLITALDLATW
+745 GKAKYSLPKEI
-757 LVNKISFG
+757 VI
-765 VLDID
+765 V
-770 YRIDLTFRANL
+770 
-781 AIEKA
+781 KA
-786 YVNWNDARPEGKK
+786 PEEPI
-799 FDSDMNVSGTFGGK
+799 FGGK
-813 LELSTDIK
+813 
-821 VKSKYLIEKG
+821 KYFNE
-831 VEVNFQAGIEAD
+831 ND
-843 CYFKITANPN
+843 
-853 FDWDNKVDWKT
+853 
-864 EFSGLKVTIYYKLNF
+864 
-879 SSKKDKTKHKK
+879 KK
-890 LNPITLIPYY
+890 N
-900 KGKVSIKI
+900 S

>member
-15 ISNGQIIMFP
+15 ISNGQIIKFP

-52 VFLDVEDKVKNKQI
+52 VFLDVEDKVKNNQI
-66 HSGIKWVYGKVYN
+66 HSGIKWVYGQVYN
-79 LQKGGISWHGWYT
+79 LQKGGISWHRWYT

-106 VNNKP
+106 LNNKP

-124 GNYTIQKTIQIKF
+124 GNYTIQKTIRIKF

-142 DTPALSWVEPFLIHP
+142 DTPAISWVEPFLIHP
-157 ELHFSKKPKGIFI
+157 ELHFSKNPKGIFI

-209 NIVYYGENLIIS
+209 NVVYYGENLIFS
-221 AHVCTL
+221 AHLCTL

-235 TVIIDQKVQHGSN
+235 AVNIFHKYQSVERVGYY
-248 SGFLGVKIDSYKTIY
+248 GVNIKNELKPIY
-263 EKKVNGLKPE
+263 EKKVNGLKLE
-273 NDNFWSEDLDYE
+273 HDDFWSEDLGYE

-312 KEKTKRTFF
+312 KEKSKFTFYI
-321 VTLKHIYQA
+321 TLTHSNNY
-330 FSATNTDFKKL
+330 SEDFDL
-341 YPIQQGYLT
+341 YTSIKNLYTIQHGFLT

-368 EYVEKAGDVLLQPN
+368 EYVEKTGDVLLQPK

-389 WIKAHKKGKVITLFE
+389 WIKAHKEDEEITLFE

-418 LISGDV
+418 LITGDV
-424 NLYLLT
+424 NPYLLT

-457 KLSSEKQGINIQ
+457 KLSSEKQGIKIQ

-521 TIPVKINVYPDIV
+521 TIPVKINVYPDIE
-534 WEVNFFFNTNDPIY
+534 WEIKVEYACENPIKYRDSWVKMRQARVDDAVN
-548 YGVVDPVYC
+548 
-557 LYNLDDSY
+557 
-565 SVDKNISFKDIKNK
+565 KAQA
-579 GDVIAL
+579 GDV
-585 ADLKKYERQI
+585 DGYDGNLK
-595 RRQNQSTR
+595 
-603 KRVNTKYNHN
+603 TKFKIGAGVIYN
-613 LGDMLSYFGLS
+613 
-624 IKVGYNGNVSHEIS
+624 KVKKEIS
-638 WKMFEK
+638 YEFAGKIRPILETF
-644 YRKTLKIFKNI
+644 LKIKQTVHKLIGGEKAHNDGFNFLPLDMKN
-655 YDKVEKITGATDA
+655 AC
-668 QKASKEV
+668 ASL
-675 AAKTPSLLGRLNAMS
+675 AAKLKRQPVMLEIGSPSVSFELNYKNVYNPPS
-690 LSLEA
+690 PLS
-695 PALSLGLAWKYA
+695 
-707 AVNNLVGRQLEGY
+707 VVRQLEAHFKFSPFLTGKGTLDLIAIASHVPY
-720 VKCAPLIGGNLKIDL
+720 IGGIVKAVDTALIALNINAVFAISAIGEIGFEIIVSALYHEKTGFKIFNKDNYSVEAKGRFGLEVELSAEGEWKIKTWLLWGDEHSLKAGASATASSFFEPTL
-735 LALADKIPVY
+735 GFGADKKGPYLEGAVKFKGIKIILEIHAGIDDADY
-745 GKLITALDLATW
+745 NITKEIIIVEEPDEP
-757 LVNKISFG
+757 I
-765 VLDID
+765 
-770 YRIDLTFRANL
+770 
-781 AIEKA
+781 
-786 YVNWNDARPEGKK
+786 
-799 FDSDMNVSGTFGGK
+799 FGGK
-813 LELSTDIK
+813 
-821 VKSKYLIEKG
+821 KYFNE
-831 VEVNFQAGIEAD
+831 ND
-843 CYFKITANPN
+843 
-853 FDWDNKVDWKT
+853 
-864 EFSGLKVTIYYKLNF
+864 
-879 SSKKDKTKHKK
+879 KK
-890 LNPITLIPYY
+890 N
-900 KGKVSIKI
+900 S

>member
-1 MSKGINRIIISDEH
+1 MSKGIKRIIISDEH
-15 ISNGQIIMFP
+15 ISNRQIIKFP

-52 VFLDVEDKVKNKQI
+52 VFLDVEDKVKNNQI
-66 HSGIKWVYGKVYN
+66 HSGIKWVYGQVYN
-79 LQKGGISWHGWYT
+79 LQKGGISWHRWYT

-106 VNNKP
+106 LNNKP

-124 GNYTIQKTIQIKF
+124 GNYTIQKTIRIKF

-142 DTPALSWVEPFLIHP
+142 DTPAISWVEPFLIHP
-157 ELHFSKKPKGIFI
+157 ELHFSKDPKGIFI

-209 NIVYYGENLIIS
+209 NVVYYGENLIIS

-227 LIPESAEF
+227 LIPEITEF

-248 SGFLGVKIDSYKTIY
+248 SGFLGVKIDSYQTIY

-330 FSATNTDFKKL
+330 YSATNTDFKKL

-368 EYVEKAGDVLLQPN
+368 EYVEKVGDVLLQPN

-389 WIKAHKKGKVITLFE
+389 WIKAHKKDEEITLFE

-418 LISGDV
+418 LIAGDE
-424 NLYLLT
+424 NPYLLT

-446 KGADSVFYFPA
+446 KGGDSVFYFPA
-457 KLSSEKQGINIQ
+457 KLSSEKQGIKIQ

-481 YKYIRDHKALG
+481 YKYIRDHNALG
-492 MVNIFPFNYFWLNEK
+492 MVNLFPFNYLWLNEK
-507 DVQKHVV
+507 DVQKHVI

-521 TIPVKINVYPDIV
+521 TIPVKINVYPDIE
-534 WEVNFFFNTNDPIY
+534 WTFHINYGMKNPLYYRDTWVNMRQHR
-548 YGVVDPVYC
+548 VDAAIKKGQAADIDGY
-557 LYNLDDSY
+557 DG
-565 SVDKNISFKDIKNK
+565 NIETTF
-579 GDVIAL
+579 
-585 ADLKKYERQI
+585 
-595 RRQNQSTR
+595 
-603 KRVNTKYNHN
+603 
-613 LGDMLSYFGLS
+613 
-624 IKVGYNGNVSHEIS
+624 
-638 WKMFEK
+638 
-644 YRKTLKIFKNI
+644 
-655 YDKVEKITGATDA
+655 
-668 QKASKEV
+668 
-675 AAKTPSLLGRLNAMS
+675 S
-690 LSLEA
+690 LSLQAKYGNTTLQLDKKIAKKTKLFLESFIKIKKFVDDTTGKNRDNSTHGMGTDIFKRINRT
-695 PALSLGLAWKYA
+695 PLNIEVLSPKLAIGAGWKFTYGRKEQDKNNIVAFYLGLIAKA
-707 AVNNLVGRQLEGY
+707 SPV
-720 VKCAPLIGGNLKIDL
+720 IGAEATIDL
-735 LALADKIPVY
+735 IAWGKKLHPLANAV
-745 GKLITALDLATW
+745 ITALDLLAYAANAEVRFDLIFYGKLIIDGKIELSRLLKQGYLKAEGQFGFELILKASATGK
-757 LVNKISFG
+757 LNLYYTQVDLDFEAKAQSNGYFALGLSAGLDDYKGLYFKPNVRHSGIKITLSLYVKVNGF
-765 VLDID
+765 
-770 YRIDLTFRANL
+770 
-781 AIEKA
+781 
-786 YVNWNDARPEGKK
+786 KK
-799 FDSDMNVSGTFGGK
+799 TKKEEFTVIKEGK
-813 LELSTDIK
+813 LEIDK
-821 VKSKYLIEKG
+821 KYYIH
-831 VEVNFQAGIEAD
+831 D
-843 CYFKITANPN
+843 
-853 FDWDNKVDWKT
+853 
-864 EFSGLKVTIYYKLNF
+864 
-879 SSKKDKTKHKK
+879 
-890 LNPITLIPYY
+890 
-900 KGKVSIKI
+900 

>member
-15 ISNGQIIMFP
+15 ISNGQIIKFP

-79 LQKGGISWHGWYT
+79 FQKGGISWHGWYT

-209 NIVYYGENLIIS
+209 NVVYYGENLIFS

-235 TVIIDQKVQHGSN
+235 TVKIDQKVQHGSN
-248 SGFLGVKIDSYKTIY
+248 SGFLGVKIDSYQTIY

-330 FSATNTDFKKL
+330 YSATNTDFKKL

-389 WIKAHKKGKVITLFE
+389 WIKAHKEDEEITLFE
-404 EKKEGIKFDPIEIG
+404 EKKEGIKFDPIEID
-418 LISGDV
+418 LITGDE
-424 NLYLLT
+424 NPYLLT

-446 KGADSVFYFPA
+446 KGGDSVFYFPT
-457 KLSSEKQGINIQ
+457 KLSSEKQGIKIQ

-481 YKYIRDHKALG
+481 YKYIRDHSTL
-492 MVNIFPFNYFWLNEK
+492 VFITDFPFNYFWLAKKN
-507 DVQKHVV
+507 VQKHVV

-521 TIPVKINVYPDIV
+521 NIPVKINVYPDV
-534 WEVNFFFNTNDPIY
+534 NWEIKFEVGSVLPETYSHTNFPTANGSFEQHQQDAIKAGQNRRCIN
-548 YGVVDPVYC
+548 GEVYFE
-557 LYNLDDSY
+557 LSLQAEINNIKRQY
-565 SVDKNISFKDIKNK
+565 SFHYEQKIKS
-579 GDVIAL
+579 I
-585 ADLKKYERQI
+585 LK
-595 RRQNQSTR
+595 SL
-603 KRVNTKYNHN
+603 V
-613 LGDMLSYFGLS
+613 S
-624 IKVGYNGNVSHEIS
+624 IKEGLDKLCGLDKIKPKARTITSKVPGMKKLPFTLQIDYPVISILGNWNYGNNSSNKKVVRQGQISLGFTPLIKATGKIDLIACAEYYPPARRFIQAARWAAEKLNGDIWFNLYATGEIDLQGNLYFNQEKNVEPLSS
-638 WKMFEK
+638 
-644 YRKTLKIFKNI
+644 KTTVTLGVELGAKIASDIEEVSFRAETVN
-655 YDKVEKITGATDA
+655 KIQINGEL
-668 QKASKEV
+668 S
-675 AAKTPSLLGRLNAMS
+675 AKGETS
-690 LSLEA
+690 LSLNAKAGFDDKGIYIEF
-695 PALSLGLAWKYA
+695 SL
-707 AVNNLVGRQLEGY
+707 
-720 VKCAPLIGGNLKIDL
+720 D
-735 LALADKIPVY
+735 
-745 GKLITALDLATW
+745 
-757 LVNKISFG
+757 
-765 VLDID
+765 
-770 YRIDLTFRANL
+770 
-781 AIEKA
+781 
-786 YVNWNDARPEGKK
+786 
-799 FDSDMNVSGTFGGK
+799 FGG
-813 LELSTDIK
+813 
-821 VKSKYLIEKG
+821 VVAYLTAKAKIWD
-831 VEVNFQAGIEAD
+831 VNVGIENKAFTIVD
-843 CYFKITANPN
+843 EKPDLFKQTLYF
-853 FDWDNKVDWKT
+853 
-864 EFSGLKVTIYYKLNF
+864 
-879 SSKKDKTKHKK
+879 
-890 LNPITLIPYY
+890 
-900 KGKVSIKI
+900 